1 MTDKEAIEAMQHWI
15 EYEKANK
22 EKINKAD
29 ELIEIQETVLNLI
42 QTQQEEIFKLQAKAD
57 RLKVARENWKKTYN
71 QAEEEIEKYKYLYQK
86 ALDNTIKADRDNLK
100 KDKIIDLTIAFI
112 STRYKEDEDINNFAK
127 EVMERGEWTNLN
139 KILKEYFINKVE
151 KENKDDN

>member
-1 MTDKEAIEAMQHWI
+1 MTNKEKEAIERCNQLIKVEHANWI
-15 EYEKANK
+15 GISNQVA
-22 EKINKAD
+22 I
-29 ELIEIQETVLNLI
+29 ETVLNLI
-42 QTQQEEIFKLQAKAD
+42 QNQQEEIFKLQAKVD
-57 RLKVARENWKKTYN
+57 RLKVARDNWKKTFY

-127 EVMERGEWTNLN
+127 EVIERGEWTNLN
-139 KILKEYFINKVE
+139 KILKEYFTNKVE
-151 KENKDDN
+151 KESK

>member
-1 MTDKEAIEAMQHWI
+1 MTNKEKEAIERCNQLIKVEHANWI
-15 EYEKANK
+15 GISNQVA
-22 EKINKAD
+22 I
-29 ELIEIQETVLNLI
+29 ETVLNLI
-42 QTQQEEIFKLQAKAD
+42 QNQQEEIFKLQAKVD
-57 RLKVARENWKKTYN
+57 RLKVARDNWKKTFY

-139 KILKEYFINKVE
+139 KILKEYFTNKVE
-151 KENKDDN
+151 KENKDE